1 MHARRRKDDDA
12 GVHDTDQS
20 VRRRPHKAKSTVVP
34 LSQEN
39 GLGLWKAIM
48 AQPNFI
54 QAVLVIEDMPK
65 ALITLIPE
73 NMG

>member
-1 MHARRRKDDDA
+1 
-12 GVHDTDQS
+12 
-20 VRRRPHKAKSTVVP
+20 VVP

-39 GLGLWKAIM
+39 SLGLWKAIM
-48 AQPNFI
+48 AQPNCI